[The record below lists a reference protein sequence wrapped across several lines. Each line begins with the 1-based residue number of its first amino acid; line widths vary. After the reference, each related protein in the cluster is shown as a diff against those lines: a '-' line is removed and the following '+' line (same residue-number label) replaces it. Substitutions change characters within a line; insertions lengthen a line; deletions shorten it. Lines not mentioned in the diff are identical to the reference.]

1 MSPVWNNSIICKN
14 YKGLFNSQGLF
25 TLLLFQVYL
34 PVAYS
39 LVLFYSLL
47 NYILYSP

>member
-1 MSPVWNNSIICKN
+1 MSPVWNNPIICKN
-14 YKGLFNSQGLF
+14 HKALFNSQGLF
-25 TLLLFQVYL
+25 TLRFIQVYL

-39 LVLFYSLL
+39 LVLFYFLF